1 MKNVLIE
8 VKEKQLS
15 LMNYL
20 GEWWSIGEG
29 GCIRELALVLVHTCG
44 KSPRLKEIVDN
55 LAH

>member
-1 MKNVLIE
+1 MKKVLLEI
-8 VKEKQLS
+8 KEKQLS

-20 GEWWSIGEG
+20 GEWWSYGEG
-29 GCIRELALVLVHTCG
+29 GCIREFALVLVHTCG